1 MASRH
6 QISCISKL
14 NRLSPHERITG
25 IGGLNRDGSAW
36 GLSQKEAISGIE
48 NGTWQFYV
56 SQNGLAAVDVIVSF
70 SRLGHKYL
78 TTERDGETQ
87 NNLLSLPECG

>member
-6 QISCISKL
+6 QVSCISKL
-14 NRLSPHERITG
+14 NRLSTHERITR
-25 IGGLNRDGSAW
+25 IGGRNTDGSAW
-36 GLSQKEAISGIE
+36 GLSQQEAISGIE

-56 SQNGLAAVDVIVSF
+56 RQNGLATNVIVSI

-78 TTERDGETQ
+78 TTERDGESQ